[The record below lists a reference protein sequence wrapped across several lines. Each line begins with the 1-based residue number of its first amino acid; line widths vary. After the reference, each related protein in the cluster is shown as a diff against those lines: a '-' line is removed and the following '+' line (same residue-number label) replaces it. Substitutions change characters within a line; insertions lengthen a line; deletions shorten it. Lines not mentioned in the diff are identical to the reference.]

1 MCEVLGVSK
10 SGYYAWKDRPKSNQK
25 KRREKLTILVSRA
38 HLESRQNY
46 GSPKI
51 TKQLNSKGIQVSEKT
66 VTRIMQENNIR
77 SKTVKKYKATTNSKH
92 SLPVY
97 PNLLNQNFTV
107 NRVNTH
113 FISSQNPVIFSNS
126 YGRMTIHP
134 LG

>member
-1 MCEVLGVSK
+1 MSK
-10 SGYYAWKDRPKSNQK
+10 SGYYAWRGRPKSNQK
-25 KRREKLTILVSRA
+25 KRKEELTILVRRA

-51 TKQLNSKGIQVSEKT
+51 TKQLNRQGIQVSEKT

-107 NRVNTH
+107 ERPGDVW
-113 FISSQNPVIFSNS
+113 V
-126 YGRMTIHP
+126 GD
-134 LG
+134 